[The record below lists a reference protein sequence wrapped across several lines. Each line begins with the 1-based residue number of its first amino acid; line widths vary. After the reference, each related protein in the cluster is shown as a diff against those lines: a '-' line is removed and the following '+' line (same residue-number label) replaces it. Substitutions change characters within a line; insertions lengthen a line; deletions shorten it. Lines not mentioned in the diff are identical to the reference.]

1 MAKDDL
7 YDITPKDRNT
17 LQLLIQKET
26 VCVSR
31 FIQTV

>member
-1 MAKDDL
+1 MLDL
-7 YDITPKDRNT
+7 NDITREYKKKRK
-17 LQLLIQKET
+17 LLIQKET

>member
-1 MAKDDL
+1 MRGVE
-7 YDITPKDRNT
+7 RNHKKR
-17 LQLLIQKET
+17 LDLLIQKET